1 MSDDAP
7 VLPGTPDP
15 QGPAGV
21 AGASGVPAAPGDG
34 GTHGGGTHAGGAHG
48 GDTHGGDAHAGGTH
62 GGGTGAGAGG
72 GGLVEALEVLGLRLR
87 QVDLALEG
95 TGVDE
100 ARAVR
105 RQVLEQL
112 DDYLLPRLRA
122 EAAPVLAVLGGS
134 TGAGKSTLVNSLLG
148 EEVSSASVLRP
159 TTRWP
164 VLVHH
169 PLDGRWFTTDRVLPG
184 LARLV
189 GGGTATGGGA
199 AEQGGHAGLRLVAS
213 DAVPHGLALLDAPDI
228 DSVVDENRALARQL
242 LGAADLWL
250 FVTTAARYADAVP
263 WELLGTAAQ
272 RRVELALVLDRVD
285 PGEEDAVRE
294 HLASM
299 LAEHGLAGTPVLVVP
314 EAEPQDGLLPE
325 WAVAPVA
332 EWLTR
337 LAADPAARRGVVER
351 TRDGLVADLVVRAG
365 LVADAADAQEA
376 ADARLR
382 AAVEAAYA
390 AALVD
395 VERATSDGRMLR
407 GEVLARWQDV
417 VGTGEFMRSV
427 EERVARWR
435 DRLTAAVR
443 GRRAQEP
450 ALAEAIGR
458 SLDAVVL
465 DAAEQAAERAHAAWR
480 TDPAGTA
487 LLDGLALSRS
497 SARLRED
504 IAGQV
509 RAWQDDVLQLVADE
523 GGDRRTQARA
533 LSFGVNGLGAALM
546 LAVFAST
553 GGLTGA
559 EVGIAGGTAV
569 LAQRLLEAVFGDDA
583 VRRLTRAAHERLVAR
598 VGTLLEAEAAR
609 FTAQLDALATADAGG
624 APLRA
629 AASRVASAPLPGA
642 EGGRTGEPRVPAA
655 TSAGAPAGRLRGVGA
670 VPPRAAG
677 GPAGSSGP
685 GEATGEREGGVRGWW
700 RRLVGG
706 DEDAR

>member
-7 VLPGTPDP
+7 GRPDLPDP
-15 QGPAGV
+15 DGPAGRSGAPAV
-21 AGASGVPAAPGDG
+21 AEGVPGVADGAP
-34 GTHGGGTHAGGAHG
+34 
-48 GDTHGGDAHAGGTH
+48 
-62 GGGTGAGAGG
+62 G
-72 GGLVEALEVLGLRLR
+72 GGLVEALELLGLRLG
-87 QVDLALEG
+87 QVELPLEG
-95 TGVDE
+95 TGVAE

-105 RQVLEQL
+105 RQAVEQL

-122 EAAPVLAVLGGS
+122 VAAPVLAVLGGS

-148 EEVSSASVLRP
+148 APVSTAGVLRP

-189 GGGTATGGGA
+189 ADRGTSRAVDGGTPDTTGTA
-199 AEQGGHAGLRLVAS
+199 AGHAGLRLVAS
-213 DAVPHGLALLDAPDI
+213 DAVPQGLALLDAPDI

-263 WELLGTAAQ
+263 WELLATAAQ

-285 PGEEDAVRE
+285 PGEEDAVRT
-294 HLASM
+294 HLTAM
-299 LAEHGLAGTPVLVVP
+299 LAEHGLGGTPVLVVP
-314 EAEPQDGLLPE
+314 EVEPEDGLLPG

-382 AAVEAAYA
+382 AAVRTAYG

-395 VERATSDGRMLR
+395 VERATSDGRLLR

-435 DRLTAAVR
+435 DRLTSAVR
-443 GRRAQEP
+443 GRRAEEP
-450 ALAEAIGR
+450 ALADAIGR

-465 DAAEQAAERAHAAWR
+465 DAAEQAAERAYAAWR
-480 TDPAGTA
+480 SDPGGAA

-497 SARLRED
+497 SARLREE
-504 IAGQV
+504 IAAQV
-509 RAWQDDVLQLVADE
+509 RAWQDDVLALVADE
-523 GGDRRTQARA
+523 GADRRTQARA

-559 EVGIAGGTAV
+559 ELGIAGGTAV

-583 VRRLTRAAHERLVAR
+583 VRRLTQSAHERLLAR
-598 VGTLLEAEAAR
+598 VHGVLDAEAAR
-609 FTAQLDALATADAGG
+609 FTAQLDALGTADAGG
-624 APLRA
+624 AGVRA
-629 AASRVASAPLPGA
+629 AAARVAAVPVLDTPSTVPGA
-642 EGGRTGEPRVPAA
+642 DGAAGSPAPGHGDDASPARTGA
-655 TSAGAPAGRLRGVGA
+655 LRGVGA
-670 VPPRAAG
+670 R
-677 GPAGSSGP
+677 
-685 GEATGEREGGVRGWW
+685 
-700 RRLVGG
+700 
-706 DEDAR
+706 

>member
-1 MSDDAP
+1 M
-7 VLPGTPDP
+7 
-15 QGPAGV
+15 
-21 AGASGVPAAPGDG
+21 AGASDAGAAPGDA
-34 GTHGGGTHAGGAHG
+34 GTP
-48 GDTHGGDAHAGGTH
+48 
-62 GGGTGAGAGG
+62 GGGTGTRTGAGT

-148 EEVSSASVLRP
+148 QEVSSASVLRP

-189 GGGTATGGGA
+189 GGGAAAGGGA
-199 AEQGGHAGLRLVAS
+199 GEQGQAGLRLVAS
-213 DAVPHGLALLDAPDI
+213 DAVPQGLTLLDAPDI

-314 EAEPQDGLLPE
+314 EAEPQDGLLPD

-480 TDPAGTA
+480 ADPAGAA

-504 IAGQV
+504 IAAQV

-583 VRRLTRAAHERLVAR
+583 VRRLTRTAHERLVAR
-598 VGTLLEAEAAR
+598 VGALLDAEAAR
-609 FTAQLDALATADAGG
+609 FTAQLDALGTADAGG
-624 APLRA
+624 GALRA

-642 EGGRTGEPRVPAA
+642 QGGRTGEPRVAAA

-670 VPPRAAG
+670 LPPRAAG
-677 GPAGSSGP
+677 GPAGSP
-685 GEATGEREGGVRGWW
+685 DAGERTGERERGVRGWW

>member
-7 VLPGTPDP
+7 ARPDAP
-15 QGPAGV
+15 DRTGPAGA
-21 AGASGVPAAPGDG
+21 AGASPVVDHGAERGPGAGRGPGADPGPGGAGVPGS
-34 GTHGGGTHAGGAHG
+34 
-48 GDTHGGDAHAGGTH
+48 
-62 GGGTGAGAGG
+62 
-72 GGLVEALEVLGLRLR
+72 GLVEALELLGLRLG
-87 QVDLALEG
+87 QVELPLEG
-95 TGVDE
+95 AGVAE

-105 RQVLEQL
+105 RQAVEQL

-122 EAAPVLAVLGGS
+122 VAAPVLAVLGGS
-134 TGAGKSTLVNSLLG
+134 TGAGKSTLVNALLG
-148 EEVSSASVLRP
+148 APVSSAGVLRP

-189 GGGTATGGGA
+189 AERGTAAAGDGGPAGGA
-199 AEQGGHAGLRLVAS
+199 GHAGLRLVAS
-213 DAVPHGLALLDAPDI
+213 DAVPQGLALLDAPDI

-263 WELLGTAAQ
+263 WELLATAAQ

-285 PGEEDAVRE
+285 PGEEDAVRT
-294 HLASM
+294 HLSAM

-314 EAEPQDGLLPE
+314 EVEPEDGLLPA

-382 AAVEAAYA
+382 AVVRTAYA
-390 AALVD
+390 AALGD

-427 EERVARWR
+427 EERVSRWR
-435 DRLTAAVR
+435 DRLTSAVR
-443 GRRAQEP
+443 GRRAEEP
-450 ALAEAIGR
+450 ALADAIGR

-465 DAAEQAAERAHAAWR
+465 DAAEQAADRAYAAWR
-480 TDPAGTA
+480 SDPAGAA

-497 SARLRED
+497 SARLRDEV
-504 IAGQV
+504 AAQV
-509 RAWQDDVLQLVADE
+509 RGWQDDVLALVADE
-523 GGDRRTQARA
+523 GADRRTQARA

-583 VRRLTRAAHERLVAR
+583 VRRLTQGAHERLLAR
-598 VGTLLEAEAAR
+598 VRGVLDGEAAR
-609 FTAQLDALATADAGG
+609 YTAQLDALGTADAGG
-624 APLRA
+624 AGVRA
-629 AASRVASAPLPGA
+629 AAARIAAVPLPGA
-642 EGGRTGEPRVPAA
+642 LDDPAA
-655 TSAGAPAGRLRGVGA
+655 THGDDHAAIRSGALRGVGA
-670 VPPRAAG
+670 RRPGAAPTPEDVAGAPAPG
-677 GPAGSSGP
+677 GL
-685 GEATGEREGGVRGWW
+685 RGWW
-700 RRLVGG
+700 RRVTGR

>member
-7 VLPGTPDP
+7 VRPDAPDP
-15 QGPAGV
+15 GGPAGV
-21 AGASGVPAAPGDG
+21 AGASPVGDG
-34 GTHGGGTHAGGAHG
+34 PGA
-48 GDTHGGDAHAGGTH
+48 
-62 GGGTGAGAGG
+62 
-72 GGLVEALEVLGLRLR
+72 GLVEALEVLGLRLG
-87 QVDLALEG
+87 QVELPLEG
-95 TGVDE
+95 TGVAE
-100 ARAVR
+100 ARALR
-105 RQVLEQL
+105 RQAVEQL

-122 EAAPVLAVLGGS
+122 VAAPVLAVLGGS

-148 EEVSSASVLRP
+148 APVSTAGVLRP

-189 GGGTATGGGA
+189 AERGAAAGPGAGGADPGGTAGA
-199 AEQGGHAGLRLVAS
+199 GHVGLRLVPS
-213 DAVPHGLALLDAPDI
+213 DAVPQGLALLDAPDI

-263 WELLGTAAQ
+263 WELLATAAQ

-285 PGEEDAVRE
+285 PGEEDAVRT

-314 EAEPQDGLLPE
+314 EVEPEDGLLPA

-365 LVADAADAQEA
+365 LVADAADTQEA

-382 AAVEAAYA
+382 AAVRSAYG

-427 EERVARWR
+427 EERVSRWR
-435 DRLTAAVR
+435 DRLTSAVR
-443 GRRAQEP
+443 GRRADDP
-450 ALAEAIGR
+450 GLAAAIGR

-465 DAAEQAAERAHAAWR
+465 DAAEQAADRAYAAWR
-480 TDPAGTA
+480 ADPAGAA

-497 SARLRED
+497 SARLREEV
-504 IAGQV
+504 AAQV
-509 RAWQDDVLQLVADE
+509 RGWQDDVLALVADE
-523 GGDRRTQARA
+523 GADRRTQARA

-583 VRRLTRAAHERLVAR
+583 VRRLTQSAHERLLAR
-598 VGTLLEAEAAR
+598 VRGVLDAEATR
-609 FTAQLDALATADAGG
+609 YTAQLDALGTADAGG
-624 APLRA
+624 AGVRA
-629 AASRVASAPLPGA
+629 AAARVAAVPLPG
-642 EGGRTGEPRVPAA
+642 TGSGPDDGTHTPS
-655 TSAGAPAGRLRGVGA
+655 TSAGDVGTRTGALRGVG
-670 VPPRAAG
+670 VRRPGSPPSAAEPADAPAPG
-677 GPAGSSGP
+677 GL
-685 GEATGEREGGVRGWW
+685 RGWW
-700 RRLVGG
+700 RRVTGR

>member
-7 VLPGTPDP
+7 VRPDAPDP
-15 QGPAGV
+15 GGPAGR
-21 AGASGVPAAPGDG
+21 AGASPPAAVPGTAVPGTAVPGTAAPG
-34 GTHGGGTHAGGAHG
+34 TAAPVAGVP
-48 GDTHGGDAHAGGTH
+48 GD
-62 GGGTGAGAGG
+62 
-72 GGLVEALEVLGLRLR
+72 GLVEALEVLGLRLG
-87 QVDLALEG
+87 QVELPLEG
-95 TGVDE
+95 TGVAE

-105 RQVLEQL
+105 RQAVEQL

-122 EAAPVLAVLGGS
+122 AAAPVLAVLGGS

-148 EEVSSASVLRP
+148 APVSTAGVLRP

-189 GGGTATGGGA
+189 GGRGAGPGRGAPDTAGGA
-199 AEQGGHAGLRLVAS
+199 SPDGTGAAGHAGLRLVAS
-213 DAVPHGLALLDAPDI
+213 DAVPQGLALLDAPDI

-263 WELLGTAAQ
+263 WELLATAAQ

-285 PGEEDAVRE
+285 PGEEDAVRT
-294 HLASM
+294 HLTSM

-314 EAEPQDGLLPE
+314 EVEPEDGLLPA

-382 AAVEAAYA
+382 AAVRTAYE

-395 VERATSDGRMLR
+395 VGRATSDGRMLR

-427 EERVARWR
+427 EERVSRWR
-435 DRLTAAVR
+435 DRLTSAVR
-443 GRRAQEP
+443 GRRAEEP
-450 ALAEAIGR
+450 ALAAAIGR

-465 DAAEQAAERAHAAWR
+465 DAAEQAADRAYAAWR
-480 TDPAGTA
+480 ADPAGAA

-497 SARLRED
+497 SARLRDE
-504 IAGQV
+504 IAAQV
-509 RAWQDDVLQLVADE
+509 RGWQDDVLALVADE
-523 GGDRRTQARA
+523 GADRRTQARA

-583 VRRLTRAAHERLVAR
+583 VRRLTESAHERLLAR
-598 VGTLLEAEAAR
+598 VRGVLDAEAAR
-609 FTAQLDALATADAGG
+609 YTAQLDALGTADAGG
-624 APLRA
+624 SGVRA
-629 AASRVASAPLPGA
+629 AAARVAGRVDDIPTVGPRARAPGSAPRPGH
-642 EGGRTGEPRVPAA
+642 
-655 TSAGAPAGRLRGVGA
+655 
-670 VPPRAAG
+670 
-677 GPAGSSGP
+677 
-685 GEATGEREGGVRGWW
+685 RGWY
-700 RRLVGG
+700 RLLSDDARLLRLVAQHA
-706 DEDAR
+706 DP

>member
-15 QGPAGV
+15 QGSGGE
-21 AGASGVPAAPGDG
+21 AGASRAR
-34 GTHGGGTHAGGAHG
+34 
-48 GDTHGGDAHAGGTH
+48 
-62 GGGTGAGAGG
+62 GAGAAE

-87 QVDLALEG
+87 QVELPLEG
-95 TGVDE
+95 TGADE

-122 EAAPVLAVLGGS
+122 AAAPVLAVLGGS

-148 EEVSSASVLRP
+148 AAVSTAGVLRP

-184 LARLV
+184 LARL
-189 GGGTATGGGA
+189 TGDARARAGEA
-199 AEQGGHAGLRLVAS
+199 APGEERPAHAGLRLVAS
-213 DAVPHGLALLDAPDI
+213 DAVPQGLALLDAPDI

-263 WELLGTAAQ
+263 WELLATAAQ

-285 PGEEDAVRE
+285 PGEEGAVRD
-294 HLASM
+294 HLAAM

-314 EAEPQDGLLPE
+314 EADPQDGLLPE

-382 AAVEAAYA
+382 TAVRAAYA
-390 AALVD
+390 AALDD

-435 DRLTAAVR
+435 DRLTSAVR

-450 ALAEAIGR
+450 ALTEAIGR

-465 DAAEQAAERAHAAWR
+465 DAAEQAAERAHGAWR
-480 TDPAGTA
+480 SDPAGAA

-497 SARLRED
+497 SARLRQD
-504 IAGQV
+504 IAAQV
-509 RAWQDDVLQLVADE
+509 RGWQDDVLQLVADE
-523 GGDRRTQARA
+523 GADRRTQARA

-559 EVGIAGGTAV
+559 ELGIAGGTAV

-583 VRRLTRAAHERLVAR
+583 VRRLTRTAHERLLAR
-598 VGTLLEAEAAR
+598 VRDLLDAEAAR
-609 FTAQLDALATADAGG
+609 FTAQLDALGTADAGG
-624 APLRA
+624 AGVRA
-629 AASRVASAPLPGA
+629 AAGRVASAPVPGTA
-642 EGGRTGEPRVPAA
+642 SPGGAAHEGSPA
-655 TSAGAPAGRLRGVGA
+655 TTAGAGRLRGVGA
-670 VPPRAAG
+670 VRPAAERAPG
-677 GPAGSSGP
+677 GTDEASERG
-685 GEATGEREGGVRGWW
+685 GEQRGVRGWW

-706 DEDAR
+706 DGDAR